1 MSESE
6 NIKKSP
12 SKLVVILLIAVI
24 VLVVGGIVTA
34 LLLLL
39 NRGGDTEDG
48 EPERTIGY
56 QEGYIILDEKDAEDI
71 LLAPEGMMDLNY
83 KNIAESIDGVNF
95 VCEINNSPGNKYDMY
110 FDLYQDATF
119 KQRLLLTG
127 LMPPGTGLQ
136 TFKSDIPLEN
146 GEYEAVLVMT
156 QVDDDHK
163 TIVGQA
169 SVIIYLIVHDE
180 YEYETEETLPTPDI

>member
-56 QEGYIILDEKDAEDI
+56 QEGYIILDQDDAVIPPAD
-71 LLAPEGMMDLNY
+71 GMMDLQY

-95 VCEINNSPGNKYDMY
+95 VCDIRNSAGNKYDMY
-110 FDLYQDATF
+110 FDLYLDANFEEELFLSGLVPPGGGIETF
-119 KQRLLLTG
+119 KT
-127 LMPPGTGLQ
+127 
-136 TFKSDIPLEN
+136 DIPLEK
-146 GEYEAVLVMT
+146 GVYESVMVMT

-163 TIVGQA
+163 TIVGQI
-169 SVIIYLIVHDE
+169 SVVINLYVHDE
-180 YEYETEETLPTPDI
+180 FEYDTEETLPTPDI